1 MKTKERIILLSKYR
15 LLKNK
20 RKFKANYFYKSKY
33 NILFNNKKSNMSLY
47 IFFIIIA
54 LIIIYIIYIKVGLS
68 KLSKYNN
75 NKNYNNKNEF
85 IDLKKNKNKIEYSTN
100 STLNKGFLKINTTH
114 KGKFT
119 YYDYVSNIKIYK
131 DLYNN
136 ISYTPITNSNSILQ
150 SNQISKEEF
159 SKLCEEGILLDKTKY
174 KRNSNPK
181 ISVVIPYYIINEN
194 LTITMTLRS
203 IQNQSLK
210 DFEIIIVDDG
220 SLEEKVIDV
229 LNEMKD
235 DNRIILLRHKERK
248 STLLTR
254 VDGIRYASGE
264 YIIQIDQDDMYL
276 NNLLFEK
283 LYNKSKELNVE
294 LIYFVHYTND
304 KREVFVPQ
312 FPSLPRNVIIRQPEL
327 RTAFLA
333 KGGGNRLFY
342 CKIRMIWNFFT
353 KRNTFMEA
361 IEDLGDEY
369 MNHIFRLYEDTI
381 MMLELSQ
388 VAYSFYY
395 YDIGGYRHCTFHTG
409 LNKNKNETLEK
420 EILAENQLLF
430 MKLMLYKID
439 PKYDRYHIYREL
451 GFGQC
456 ENDVKHL
463 NKKDFDLGLEVVE
476 AIFELERIYKNTSPV
491 LIECINK
498 IKKYYEF

>member
-1 MKTKERIILLSKYR
+1 MKTKERIILLSKHII
-15 LLKNK
+15 KKKK
-20 RKFKANYFYKSKY
+20 RKFKANYFHKLSYY
-33 NILFNNKKSNMSLY
+33 NKLFYDVKCNLIKY
-47 IFFIIIA
+47 IFFIIIFV
-54 LIIIYIIYIKVGLS
+54 IIIYIVYIKVGSS
-68 KLSKYNN
+68 KLSNDN
-75 NKNYNNKNEF
+75 NKNYNNKNELTDF
-85 IDLKKNKNKIEYSTN
+85 SKITKNMENNTN
-100 STLNKGFLKINTTH
+100 SKLNKGFLKINTIH

-119 YYDYVSNIKIYK
+119 YYNYTSNIKIYK
-131 DLYNN
+131 DLYKD
-136 ISYTPITNSNSILQ
+136 ISYTTITNSNSILQ

-159 SKLCEEGILLDKTKY
+159 SKICEEGILLDKTKY

-181 ISVVIPYYIINEN
+181 ISVVIPYYIITEN

-220 SLEEKVIDV
+220 SLEEKVQDV

-283 LYNKSKELNVE
+283 LYNKSKELDLD
-294 LIYFVHYTND
+294 LIYFIHDSND
-304 KREVFVPQ
+304 KPEVFRPQ
-312 FPSLPRNVIIRQPEL
+312 FPSIPRNVIIKQPEL

-353 KRNTFMEA
+353 RRTTFLEA

-381 MMLELSQ
+381 MMFELSQ

-395 YDIGGYRHCTFHTG
+395 YNIEGYRHCTFHSG
-409 LNKNKNETLEK
+409 QSKNKNETLEK
-420 EILAENQLLF
+420 EILAQNQLLF

-451 GFGQC
+451 GFGHC
-456 ENDVKHL
+456 ERDVKYL
-463 NKKDFDLGLEVVE
+463 NKKDIDLGLEVVE
-476 AIFELERIYKNTSPV
+476 AVFELERIYNNTAQE
-491 LIECINK
+491 LIDCIKK
-498 IKKYYEF
+498 IKKYYES